1 MDFDYILEKLSE
13 VRELPENVDEL
24 FEQLQIEDIFTMF
37 FASFTVETKSPEDLE
52 TLRIDLE
59 DNVRQNKNH
68 ETDPFISNVWE
79 VAAEESIAKKFDVN
93 LIRSAISLGLYP
105 MSAKI
110 DSLFFPTFKYHLSK
124 CIITFDKLHISR
136 NVKKY
141 ITKYFSDYTVAFNL
155 KKSIQVQMKP
165 QPLIQLKYGMTEK
178 LLPVKLDFGQAL
190 LMPA

>member
-68 ETDPFISNVWE
+68 KADPFISNVWE

-110 DSLFFPTFKYHLSK
+110 DSLFFSN
-124 CIITFDKLHISR
+124 I
-136 NVKKY
+136 
-141 ITKYFSDYTVAFNL
+141 
-155 KKSIQVQMKP
+155 
-165 QPLIQLKYGMTEK
+165 
-178 LLPVKLDFGQAL
+178 
-190 LMPA
+190 